1 MVNIKTLAYS
11 GLATLGL
18 SATTFAASSYTP
30 SGGITNIAYAAGQ
43 LCGQLTGLLPV
54 ISMLMIIAAGVVYA
68 AGQIMGAETRARAN
82 TWATAMLVGSII
94 GIVITLVA
102 PGVLATLYSN
112 GNLNTPFSCS
122 SYTP

>member
-1 MVNIKTLAYS
+1 MVNIKNLAYT

-18 SATTFAASSYTP
+18 SAVAFATAPSA
-30 SGGITNIAYAAGQ
+30 SGGITNIGTAAGQ

-54 ISMLMIIAAGVVYA
+54 ISMLMIIGAGVVYA

-94 GIVITLVA
+94 GIVITVVA
-102 PGVLATLYSN
+102 PGVLSALYNN
-112 GNLNTPFSCS
+112 GTNTAFSCT
-122 SYTP
+122 SY